1 MKEDSLIKIEGLSG
15 LTIEPVEQTCRFL
28 QIDECSGVLS
38 LNLSLLISDSMRKRE
53 QPLTKIQL
61 YSFKGFDMDSFISR
75 YMNEVEAHD
84 ERKVKNV
91 NIYTGEEEVEI
102 VHHQARNGART
113 ASFIEKKCWYLQDS
127 IIRRVRSNKPTS
139 DEVTNDLRKQDKT
152 INNFRLSSDILKSVI
167 GAEYVVML
175 NVLAD
180 MGYIT
185 RLGFFKEG
193 QQTSDYHI
201 NTREWELSEPFFD
214 SKIQMYKEQT
224 ATALNKK
231 VEGYLMKYLTEHFGE
246 ERISSDF
253 IKNYCSSL
261 NYIQIEDYDG
271 ITGFCKR
278 EKKRNEDAAV
288 YYDTVIERLKSKER
302 YIDKIDN
309 SHRIYH
315 LLTNLKRE
323 MKQYL
328 TIDFS
333 LDCRNSHPIIFNHF
347 IFEYHSI
354 PESSS
359 YIISNYLVNK
369 VGPRK
374 DLIEGFLSNKSSVYI
389 NYHYLGNNLRKILN
403 DNNIEVQEIARL
415 NNDELEYI
423 YLTSNGLFWDR
434 FLKWHPERGKD
445 TVKKSVFAAVFYRTD
460 DSDEGEY
467 AKEFGMM
474 YPHVFEMIR
483 DWKRPGNE
491 STIMEYMAQHR
502 LKMPDKMGA
511 SLSVAMM
518 AFESDIYIDI
528 LRRLYMKRWKAVHIH
543 DCIVIP
549 KYNSKNRPTIDQVR
563 AIMLEEFAKFGLC
576 PSFA

>member
-1 MKEDSLIKIEGLSG
+1 MMEDLVRIEGLSG
-15 LTIEPVEQTCRFL
+15 LTIEPIKQTCSFL
-28 QIDECSGVLS
+28 PVDESSGVLS

-53 QPLTKIQL
+53 KPLQKLQL
-61 YSFKGFDMDSFISR
+61 YRFKGFDMDSFISR
-75 YMNEVEAHD
+75 YMSEVEAYD

-91 NIYTGEEEVEI
+91 NVYTGEEEVEI

-113 ASFIEKKCWYLQDS
+113 ASIIEKKCLYLQDA
-127 IIRRVRSNKPTS
+127 IIRRVRGKNPDD
-139 DEVTNDLRKQDKT
+139 DEVSKDLRKQDK
-152 INNFRLSSDILKSVI
+152 NSNSFRLSSEILKSVI

-175 NVLAD
+175 RVLVD

-185 RLGFFKEG
+185 HIGFFEEG
-193 QQTSDYHI
+193 RQTSEYHV
-201 NTREWELSEPFFD
+201 NTREWELSEPFYD

-224 ATALNKK
+224 VTALKKK
-231 VEGYLMKYLTEHFGE
+231 VEGYMMDCLNEHFKD

-253 IKNYCSSL
+253 IKSYYASL
-261 NYIQIEDYDG
+261 NHIQIEDYDG
-271 ITGFCKR
+271 ITKFCQR
-278 EKKRNEDAAV
+278 EKEKNENAAD
-288 YYDTVIERLKSKER
+288 YYDTVIERLESKER

-323 MKQYL
+323 IKQYL

-347 IFEYHSI
+347 IFENHNI

-359 YIISNYLVNK
+359 YIISNYIVNEI
-369 VGPRK
+369 GPRK
-374 DLIEGFLSNKSSVYI
+374 DLIEEFLNGKSSQYI
-389 NYHYLGNNLRKILN
+389 NYHYLGNNLRKILI
-403 DNNIEVQEIARL
+403 DNNIEVQIIARL
-415 NNDELEYI
+415 SNDELEYI

-434 FLKWHPERGKD
+434 FLKWHPDRDKD
-445 TVKKSVFAAVFYRTD
+445 SVKKSVFAAVFYRTD
-460 DSDEGEY
+460 DGDEGEY
-467 AKEFGMM
+467 AKEFGLM

-483 DWKRPGNE
+483 DWKRPSNE
-491 STIMEYMAQHR
+491 ETVREYLIKHK
-502 LKMPDKMGA
+502 LPVNVDKMGA

-549 KYNSKNRPTIDQVR
+549 KYKSKNRPTIDQVR
-563 AIMLEEFAKFGLC
+563 TIMQEEFAKFGLC